1 MSLRRAAAAVVL
13 FAAAT
18 AAHAQVVIAEGFNN
32 VATLAGSGWILSN
45 ASVPLGTTPGWY
57 QGDQT
62 IFTSQ
67 AGAPQ
72 AYLAANY
79 NNAAAGG
86 ALANWLISPTFSTQ
100 DAGWVSFYVRAD
112 VAPGFSDSLK
122 WGFSKGGSSFAD
134 FALGSVHTI
143 GPDWT
148 QFQVNFAGQGAG
160 STGRFA
166 IVYTGPA
173 DSANYVG
180 VDTFTVAIPEPETWA
195 LMLVGFA
202 GLGVMKRRRAVRR

>member
-1 MSLRRAAAAVVL
+1 M
-13 FAAAT
+13 
-18 AAHAQVVIAEGFNN
+18 
-32 VATLAGSGWILSN
+32 
-45 ASVPLGTTPGWY
+45 
-57 QGDQT
+57 
-62 IFTSQ
+62 
-67 AGAPQ
+67 
-72 AYLAANY
+72 
-79 NNAAAGG
+79 
-86 ALANWLISPTFSTQ
+86 
-100 DAGWVSFYVRAD
+100 
-112 VAPGFSDSLK
+112 
-122 WGFSKGGSSFAD
+122 
-134 FALGSVHTI
+134 HTI